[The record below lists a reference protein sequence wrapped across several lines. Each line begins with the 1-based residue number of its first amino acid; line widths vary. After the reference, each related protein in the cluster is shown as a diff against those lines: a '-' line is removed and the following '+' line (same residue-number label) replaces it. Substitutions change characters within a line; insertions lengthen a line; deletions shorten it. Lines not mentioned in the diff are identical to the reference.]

1 VPDYFVHEEE
11 NARYKFEKMWFFLS
25 VIKKKET
32 TYRNHHGRV
41 RCGPPAHWFISLLEI
56 SLVFIIDITRL
67 LGFDPKMVGKIH
79 KPRRREISPSHNVIG
94 TTEHWLGLGAHEQTV
109 GTKERAWWLWTYYL
123 GESHYLIGP
132 CQFLG
137 RTCGLWFPLRR

>member
-41 RCGPPAHWFISLLEI
+41 RCGPLAHWFISLLEI
-56 SLVFIIDITRL
+56 SLVFIIDINRL
-67 LGFDPKMVGKIH
+67 LGFDPKMVGKNH

-94 TTEHWLGLGAHEQTV
+94 TTEPLA
-109 GTKERAWWLWTYYL
+109 RFRNAWSNSWDQR
-123 GESHYLIGP
+123 ESLVTMNRLFGGITLP
-132 CQFLG
+132 DWIMPIPRQNMWI
-137 RTCGLWFPLRR
+137 WFPLRR